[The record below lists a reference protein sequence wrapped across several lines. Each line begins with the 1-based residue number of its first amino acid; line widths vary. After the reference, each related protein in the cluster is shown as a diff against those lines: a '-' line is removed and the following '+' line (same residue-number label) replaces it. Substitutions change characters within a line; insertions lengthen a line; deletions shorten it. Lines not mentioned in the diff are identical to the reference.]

1 MMKQMRK
8 YSYMSSPDY
17 EAPQIQTI
25 VFCGECILCASSA
38 EGDVVTDPFEDG
50 LGGGGPIKFF

>member
-1 MMKQMRK
+1 MRK